1 MRQTGS
7 MPSWPSFVT
16 SWGSTASE
24 RAAPYPCDAL
34 LPAAET
40 TLWRAVDVAAPA
52 PIVFRWL
59 CQLRA
64 APYSYDLLD
73 NFGRRS
79 PQELTPGL
87 ERLEAGQRVMTI
99 FRLVEFEPGRSLTV
113 VSRGPL
119 FGEVAC
125 TYLVE
130 PSGDRECRLVLKI
143 LARYPKGLRRPLMR
157 LVLPPGDLV
166 MARRQLLN
174 LKRLAE
180 RSPAAPAAAAARS
193 RSSRR

>member
-1 MRQTGS
+1 MR
-7 MPSWPSFVT
+7 SWPSFVT
-16 SWGSTASE
+16 RWGSTAPE

-34 LPAAET
+34 LAAAET

-52 PIVFRWL
+52 AVVFRWL

-87 ERLEAGQRVMTI
+87 ERLEVGQRVMTI
-99 FRLVEFEPGRSLTV
+99 FRLAEFEPGRSLTV

-125 TYLVE
+125 TYRVE
-130 PSGDRECRLVLKI
+130 PSGEGASRLVLKI
-143 LARYPKGLRRPLMR
+143 LARYPAGLRRPLLR
-157 LVLPPGDLV
+157 LLLPPGDLV

-180 RSPAAPAAAAARS
+180 RSPAAPEAAAAPSA
-193 RSSRR
+193 SSCR